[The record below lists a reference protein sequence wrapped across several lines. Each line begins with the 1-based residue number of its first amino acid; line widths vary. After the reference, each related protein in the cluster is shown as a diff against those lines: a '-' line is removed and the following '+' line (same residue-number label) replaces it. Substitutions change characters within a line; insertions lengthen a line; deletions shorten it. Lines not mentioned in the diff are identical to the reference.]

1 MVASKVL
8 QNSVHFQYKCSI
20 LSLND
25 KMTKNAREMDFLN
38 KILTDF
44 VRIFSLTQIFNK
56 ILAG

>member
-1 MVASKVL
+1 MVAYKFI

-25 KMTKNAREMDFLN
+25 KMTKNARETDFLD

-44 VRIFSLTQIFNK
+44 VCIFSLTLIFNQ
-56 ILAG
+56 ILAS